1 MKYTYAC
8 FVGYAGFF
16 HGLGLNK
23 VEIDFTKCVSNIV
36 LIVGKNAS
44 GKTTLMNALNL
55 FPDGSSAFLP
65 NMDAEKRLSL
75 FDNGNIYDIQITSPT
90 DNKGGRKVSKAFI
103 KKNGLELN
111 ENGNI
116 SSYKDII
123 FSEFDLDANYISLSK
138 LSSHDRG
145 LGDKTPAERKKF
157 VSNILDNL
165 ETYNNIYKTLNKK
178 SLIFKSHINTLHS
191 KIENIGNRDNV
202 LISLNNLK
210 NREAELNSKII
221 SLNNLIVSIETKN
234 SIDEDEAN
242 KIKELNESREELS
255 KAIFQQTTEIRA
267 IRVKSRITDNNIA
280 DKFAKDNELMGFH
293 HNKMETS
300 KALWIEKSR
309 QLNESESSIRSLE
322 GDLSSYESETAN
334 NSINNT
340 YTNSTNNIKALQA
353 QLKEL
358 GIDPN
363 TDKFVLQSILEAY
376 NDFIKGIDGILSYS
390 TTDMLEFI
398 CINYNPNIIKDL
410 LKTSNNLTQELQNN
424 KSRIDKLTDDMNSL
438 ATLENRPT
446 KCKIDSCPFIA
457 QAIEVKNIIG
467 NKNIT
472 KEFEDLV
479 KKSEEIATSIA
490 ECNNKIELANTWLP
504 ERTRLD
510 AIIEGLSKITKYTNF
525 IPSYLKDTDWRNNI
539 LKMLYNG
546 NYFND
551 MRSPKNISD
560 GLELL
565 ERLSSEVTINKNLE
579 IEYNNYRN
587 NIKLVNSTRSM
598 IDKLK
603 NEQKSLVDE
612 VSSYKMDYDKSK
624 GLYEELSS
632 IVSIE
637 QDILN
642 REKAVEELQ
651 RQLDEVDKNL
661 GEYKTKSEKAL
672 SMLSDIQKY
681 NNDIALLQNEL
692 NPLKSEI
699 SRLEAQLTLL
709 DSYYNEYNQYNEK
722 YNMIETIKKYCS
734 PTGGGIQT
742 VFMQLYMA
750 KTLDLSNQLLGMLFN
765 GEYRLLDFIINENEF
780 RIPFMDMSGI
790 PVEDVAFGSNSQVSM
805 IGMVINLVLLYQ
817 ASSKYNIARLD
828 EISSANDQ
836 SNRSQFIKVLNAAIN
851 LLHMDQ
857 VFIISH
863 DIELDNTNC
872 DIIKLKGYEGF
883 DDNRMLGNV
892 IYDYNTIKGD

>member
-8 FVGYAGFF
+8 FIGYAGFF

-111 ENGNI
+111 ANGNI

-157 VSNILDNL
+157 VSSILDNL

-191 KIENIGNRDNV
+191 KIENIGNKDNIV
-202 LISLNNLK
+202 ATLNSLK
-210 NREAELNSKII
+210 NHETDLNSKII

-234 SIDEDEAN
+234 SIDEDEAR
-242 KIKELNESREELS
+242 KIKALNESKEQLS
-255 KAIFQQTTEIRA
+255 NAISTQSAEIRS
-267 IRVKSRITDNNIA
+267 IKVKSKITDDNIEA
-280 DKFAKDNELMGFH
+280 KFAKDNELMNFH
-293 HNKMETS
+293 RNKMETS
-300 KALWIEKSR
+300 RTLWIDKSKR
-309 QLNESESSIRSLE
+309 LSEIDSSIRSLE

-340 YTNSTNNIKALQA
+340 YANSTNNIKVIQA
-353 QLKEL
+353 QLREL

-363 TDKFVLQSILEAY
+363 TDKFILQSILDAY
-376 NDFIKGIDGILSYS
+376 ADFIKGIDGVLSYS
-390 TTDMLEFI
+390 TRDMLEFI
-398 CINYNPNIIKDL
+398 CINYNPNIIRDL
-410 LKTSNNLTQELQNN
+410 LKISNDLTQELQNN
-424 KSRIDKLTDDMNSL
+424 KSRIDKLTEEMNSL
-438 ATLENRPT
+438 ATLENRPA

-457 QAIEVKNIIG
+457 QAIEVRNIIG

-472 KEFEDLV
+472 KEFETLM
-479 KKSEEIATSIA
+479 KKSDEIGVSIA
-490 ECNNKIELANTWLP
+490 DCNKQIELANTWLP

-510 AIIEGLSKITKYTNF
+510 AIIDGLSKIVKYSEF
-525 IPSYLKDTDWRNNI
+525 IPQYLCDADWKNNI
-539 LKMLYNG
+539 LRMLYDG
-546 NYFND
+546 SYFND

-579 IEYNNYRN
+579 IEYNNYKN
-587 NIKLVNSTRSM
+587 NIKLVNSTKSM

-603 NEQKSLVDE
+603 KEQEDLVNE
-612 VSSYKMDYDKSK
+612 VSSCNVDYDKSK
-624 GLYEELSS
+624 GIYEELSS
-632 IVSIE
+632 VVSIE

-642 REKAVEELQ
+642 REKTLQETQ
-651 RQLDEVDKNL
+651 RQLAEVDKDL
-661 GEYKTKSEKAL
+661 DEYKTKSEKAL
-672 SMLSDIQKY
+672 AMLSDIQKY
-681 NNDIALLQNEL
+681 NNDIALFQNEL
-692 NPLKSEI
+692 NPLKAEI
-699 SRLEAQLTLL
+699 SRLEAQMTLL
-709 DSYYNEYNQYNEK
+709 DSYYAEYNQYNEK

-742 VFMQLYMA
+742 VFMQLYMS